1 MNISICFF
9 LTFCCPHMNTMF
21 LFFSPVVEQTWI
33 LSFYTQNVFVFL
45 PVVFRYWL
53 HFLDLWY
60 ITSWLGVTN
69 QPIFTM
75 FLYLFFLP
83 VVFRY
88 WLHFLDL
95 WYITSWLGVTNQ
107 PIFQVNYS
115 SPFQSYHHYQHI
127 SDLST
132 VNVEKQYTNCNYYT
146 EMKVFIHE
154 KNRNP
159 LYSASIPSLSSWID

>member
-33 LSFYTQNVFVFL
+33 LSFYTQNVFV
-45 PVVFRYWL
+45 
-53 HFLDLWY
+53 
-60 ITSWLGVTN
+60 
-69 QPIFTM
+69 
-75 FLYLFFLP
+75 FLP